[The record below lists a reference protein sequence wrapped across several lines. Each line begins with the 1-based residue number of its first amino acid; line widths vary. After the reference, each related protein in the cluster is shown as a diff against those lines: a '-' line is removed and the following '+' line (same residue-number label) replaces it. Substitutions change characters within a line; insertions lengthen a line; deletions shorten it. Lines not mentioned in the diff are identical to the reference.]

1 MKQMKRNLFFIYTVF
16 FISIFQFVNAQVNIK
31 VKVNSIS
38 VSSTQDCDAGGTD
51 NSDFVFEYKI
61 QDDSPSAFSN
71 NTPVAGSIGM
81 CNYVVV
87 NENNGPFTLSP
98 SSPGLAVFSPT
109 SGVFFD
115 RSYNCKNEV
124 PTTFTLTWTAY
135 ENDDAT
141 APSVSPTAN
150 GTITPQVSTYTVPNA
165 NGTFTT
171 QFTQTSLDGACPQTY
186 IIEFEVEKTMGSFS
200 PLGINFLDA
209 NVICTG
215 TSNGDLEASYA
226 GGSGTVLVDWSFD
239 GVGDYNDNANVSGV
253 SAGSYTIVVK
263 DALNCTDTGVV
274 MINEVDPP
282 LNITAFTSG
291 SPTVC
296 AGQLGVTYAV
306 ASQTTVTYF
315 WNYSGGVAS
324 INGTGNNV
332 DIDFGNTPGTG
343 TLSVYGQNSCSVT
356 PVLTA
361 TIEVLA
367 APNVLIAGNNN
378 MCANSQEVLTA
389 SGATSYT
396 WNTGANTATLV
407 ISPTVTSIYTVTGTN
422 ADGCVA
428 MTEYTMNVNASP
440 TVQVTGSTLSVCPNQ
455 TVALTA
461 IGNGNLFIWSDGFIG
476 ANHTVSAAATTIY
489 TVTNTFTNSC
499 YSQVTYT
506 LNVTPVALSVSGN
519 TTVCAGSAATLT
531 ASGVDT
537 YTWSD
542 GATTNVNIVTP
553 NASQTYTVNGTTLNG
568 CAASVLVPI
577 SVVASPTV
585 TISGNDSICEGKLAT
600 LVASANGTVT
610 YGWNSGANTATI
622 TVSPVGTFTYVV
634 TVDNGGC
641 TATASHEVFVKLI
654 PTVDFSVTSTPLCVT
669 DAVITFTSNPSGGLY
684 TGTGVTGN
692 TFDPSVGVGIYPIN
706 YQVTTSN
713 GCLATQSQ
721 TIEVM
726 LCTGLSEI
734 DNNSFSVFPNPA
746 NDIVTIQSD
755 KEIASVLV
763 YDYSGKLVRMVE
775 PNSFATKLDVSAL
788 LAGFYSFTVT
798 MNDHSQK
805 TLKVIK
811 E

>member
-1 MKQMKRNLFFIYTVF
+1 MKRNLFFIYTVF

-165 NGTFTT
+165 NGTFTA
-171 QFTQTSLDGACPQTY
+171 QVTQTSNDAACPQTY
-186 IIEFEVEKTMGSFS
+186 VIEFEVEKTMGSS
-200 PLGINFLDA
+200 AYLSINPLESHT
-209 NVICTG
+209 ICFGST
-215 TSNGDLEASYA
+215 NGDLEGSFV
-226 GGSGTVLVDWSFD
+226 GGSGIVLSDWSHD
-239 GVGDYNDNANVSGV
+239 GLGDYDDNINTVGVGVGT
-253 SAGSYTIVVK
+253 YTLVVK

-274 MINEVDPP
+274 VINGADLP
-282 LNITAFTSG
+282 LNIVSFTSA

-296 AGQLGVTYAV
+296 AGQLGVAYAV
-306 ASQTTVTYF
+306 PTQSTLTYV

-361 TIEVLA
+361 TIQVIA
-367 APNVLIAGNNN
+367 VPNIVVAGNNN

-396 WNTGANTATLV
+396 WNTGANTTTVV
-407 ISPTVTSIYTVTGTN
+407 ISPSVTSIYTVTGTN
-422 ADGCVA
+422 ANGCVS

-519 TTVCAGSAATLT
+519 TTVCAGSAVTLT

-553 NASQTYTVNGTTLNG
+553 NASQTYTVNGTALNG

-654 PTVDFSVTSTPLCVT
+654 PTVDFSLTSTPLCVT
-669 DAVITFTSNPSGGLY
+669 DAVVTFTSNPSGGLY

-775 PNSFATKLDVSAL
+775 PNSFATKLDVSDL
-788 LAGFYSFTVT
+788 VAGFYSFTVT

-805 TLKVIK
+805 TLKLIK

>member
-1 MKQMKRNLFFIYTVF
+1 MKRNLFFIYTVF

-61 QDDSPSAFSN
+61 QDNSPSAFSN

-165 NGTFTT
+165 NGTFTA
-171 QFTQTSLDGACPQTY
+171 QVTQTSNDAACPQTY
-186 IIEFEVEKTMGSFS
+186 VIEFEVEKTMGSS
-200 PLGINFLDA
+200 AYLSINPLESHT
-209 NVICTG
+209 ICFG
-215 TSNGDLEASYA
+215 TTNGDLEGSFV
-226 GGSGTVLVDWSFD
+226 GGSGIVLSDWSHD
-239 GVGDYNDNANVSGV
+239 GLGDYDDNINTVGVGVGT
-253 SAGSYTIVVK
+253 YTLVVK

-274 MINEVDPP
+274 VINGADLP
-282 LNITAFTSG
+282 LNIVSFTSA

-296 AGQLGVTYAV
+296 AGQLGVAYAV
-306 ASQTTVTYF
+306 PTQSTLTYV
-315 WNYSGGVAS
+315 WNYSGGGAS

-361 TIEVLA
+361 TIQVIA
-367 APNVLIAGNNN
+367 VPNIVVAGNNN

-396 WNTGANTATLV
+396 WNTGANTTTVV
-407 ISPTVTSIYTVTGTN
+407 ISPSVTSIYTVTGTN
-422 ADGCVA
+422 ANGCVS

-600 LVASANGTVT
+600 LSCKCKR
-610 YGWNSGANTATI
+610 NS
-622 TVSPVGTFTYVV
+622 
-634 TVDNGGC
+634 DLWL
-641 TATASHEVFVKLI
+641 E
-654 PTVDFSVTSTPLCVT
+654 
-669 DAVITFTSNPSGGLY
+669 
-684 TGTGVTGN
+684 
-692 TFDPSVGVGIYPIN
+692 
-706 YQVTTSN
+706 QW
-713 GCLATQSQ
+713 
-721 TIEVM
+721 
-726 LCTGLSEI
+726 
-734 DNNSFSVFPNPA
+734 
-746 NDIVTIQSD
+746 
-755 KEIASVLV
+755 
-763 YDYSGKLVRMVE
+763 R
-775 PNSFATKLDVSAL
+775 
-788 LAGFYSFTVT
+788 
-798 MNDHSQK
+798 
-805 TLKVIK
+805 
-811 E
+811 